1 MKTKNV
7 VLMLVT
13 LFSAQAL
20 IADAG
25 ATDALFVAIE
35 HGNIQEVNDA
45 LSFGADV
52 DFVRSEDGHSARS
65 LATEKLLACFEKPC
79 SPLLPSSIASLGFIT
94 AALMH
99 NKKYALLSLASS
111 IAGSVLYTSQDEGI
125 TGKLKN
131 LHVDKALNLAGIAGL
146 CVTAWSSDKT
156 LNRAISAIATAGALL
171 TFYQSYNI
179 YKLQK
184 IHEAVNKQELLLP
197 MFEENMQAP
206 ISDSNVL

>member
-79 SPLLPSSIASLGFIT
+79 SPLLPSIAVWALPV
-94 AALMH
+94 AAFMH
-99 NKKYALLSLASS
+99 NTKHTLMSLASS
-111 IAGSVLYTSQDEGI
+111 VAGTALSISQREGI
-125 TGKLKN
+125 TETLKKFY
-131 LHVDKALNLAGIAGL
+131 VDKALSYAGTAGILA
-146 CVTAWSSDKT
+146 TAWSSDKT
-156 LNRAISAIATAGALL
+156 VNRVISSVGTAGLL
-171 TFYQSYNI
+171 LLLYQGYSFT
-179 YKLQK
+179 KWQK